1 MNHKFL
7 SFDYIRKAHKNCNF
21 IQASVGE
28 GRYKINIDAVRC
40 GRDLSVTI
48 TGGTAPHVGAVA
60 IGIGRLPDERP
71 MQYSATVS
79 TFTVPDHKDD
89 AVARM
94 AAKELA
100 DALCANVTVTCGIHI
115 DDAVPDELVR
125 LQENV
130 KLALEQLL
138 LQMQHTQ

>member
-1 MNHKFL
+1 M
-7 SFDYIRKAHKNCNF
+7 SGCNF
-21 IQASVGE
+21 IQVSAGE

-60 IGIGRLPDERP
+60 SGIGRLPDERP

-89 AVARM
+89 AVAKM

-100 DALCANVTVTCGIHI
+100 DALHANVTVTCGIHI
-115 DDAVPDELVR
+115 DDAKKEELIL

-130 KLALEQLL
+130 VQALQKIRVELG
-138 LQMQHTQ
+138 

>member
-1 MNHKFL
+1 MNEEKI
-7 SFDYIRKAHKNCNF
+7 IRVSAGEGKYEVC
-21 IQASVGE
+21 IQA
-28 GRYKINIDAVRC
+28 IPC

-48 TGGTAPHVGAVA
+48 TGGTEPHVGACA

-89 AVARM
+89 VVAKM

-100 DALCANVTVTCGIHI
+100 DALHANVTVTCGIHI
-115 DDAVPDELVR
+115 DGAAKEELIL
-125 LQENV
+125 LQDNV
-130 KLALEQLL
+130 KLALQA

>member
-1 MNHKFL
+1 MNDQKL
-7 SFDYIRKAHKNCNF
+7 IRVSA
-21 IQASVGE
+21 GE
-28 GRYKINIDAVRC
+28 GKYEVCIRAIPC

-48 TGGTAPHVGAVA
+48 TGGTEPHVGACA

-89 AVARM
+89 VVAKM

-100 DALCANVTVTCGIHI
+100 DTLHANVTVTCGIHI
-115 DDAVPDELVR
+115 DGATKEELIM
-125 LQENV
+125 LQDNV
-130 KLALEQLL
+130 KQALRA
-138 LQMQHTQ
+138 LQMQHMQQ